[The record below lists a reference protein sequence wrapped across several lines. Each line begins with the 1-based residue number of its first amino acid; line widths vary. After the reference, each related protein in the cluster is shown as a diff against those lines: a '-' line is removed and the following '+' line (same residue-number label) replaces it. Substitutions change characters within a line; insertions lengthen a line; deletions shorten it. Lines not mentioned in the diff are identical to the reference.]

1 MIEADGTVVKDLAKA
16 SVKPGQTWSFA
27 GAVHDKVGGETVGY
41 NYELCTRINTGE
53 MWICEGTYV
62 NLYGCTGQLTWEGP
76 YSDET
81 FTGTYTITGG
91 TGDFAGADGK
101 ILGEFTYEGNY
112 SYRQIYVH

>member
-1 MIEADGTVVKDLAKA
+1 MIEADGTVVKDLEKA
-16 SVKPGQTWSFA
+16 SVNAGQTWSFA

-41 NYELCTRINTGE
+41 NYELCTRINKGQ